1 MPKLHEVIET
11 RLSPAD
17 TFAFIAEFANA
28 EIWDPGTLE
37 SKRIDTGP
45 LGVGARYAVTVKVGE
60 NSAPMTYMID
70 VYEPDTRVVL
80 VGKGELVTAR
90 DDIRFEPMADGGT
103 RVDYTADLTLNGW
116 RQLATPFLSGA
127 FRTLGDNARIGM
139 TAALA
144 ERVRSVRVAVSASAA
159 ASAGRTGATAPAGQ
173 ATSTDGSSP
182 TGS

>member
-37 SKRIDTGP
+37 SKRIDSGP
-45 LGVGARYAVTVKVGE
+45 LGVGARYAVTVKVGGS
-60 NSAPMTYMID
+60 SAPMTYTVD
-70 VYEPDTRVVL
+70 AYEPEARVVL
-80 VGKGELVTAR
+80 LGKGDLVTAR

-116 RQLATPFLSGA
+116 RRLATPFLGGA

-144 ERVRSVRVAVSASAA
+144 ERVRLASAA
-159 ASAGRTGATAPAGQ
+159 ASAGRTGVAAPTGQ
-173 ATSTDGSSP
+173 ADPTDGSGA

>member
-37 SKRIDTGP
+37 SRRIDSGP
-45 LGVGARYAVTVKVGE
+45 LGVGARYAVTVKVGGS
-60 NSAPMTYMID
+60 SAPMTYTID
-70 VYEPDTRVVL
+70 AYEPDTRVVL
-80 VGKGELVTAR
+80 LGRGEFVTAH

-103 RVDYTADLTLNGW
+103 RVDYSADLTLNGW
-116 RQLATPFLSGA
+116 RQLATPFLGGA
-127 FRTLGDNARIGM
+127 FRTLGENARIGM

-144 ERVRSVRVAVSASAA
+144 ERARSVRVA
-159 ASAGRTGATAPAGQ
+159 ASAGATSGAAPTGQ
-173 ATSTDGSSP
+173 ANPTDGSGA